1 MITLA
6 SPLVLAQAPGQFVV
20 PDFPW
25 AALSPELVLFGVGIL
40 VLLIDTAGSGKT
52 VGSDRPH
59 AGRLQ
64 VSFVAGV
71 VILACCGVA
80 LWQNAGDVDSQVP
93 VLSGLIALGAVLQ
106 FVLTAIWRDR
116 PKTLGALL
124 TFIGFAAGL
133 GVTIWQWTVY
143 DGQLASAV
151 DPAQLFVGTDSLLGG
166 MVAVDGVAL
175 FSRFSICLAGM
186 ISIPIGFAYM
196 EDRQIHRGEYYP
208 LLLFAATGMTLL
220 ASSNDLIMV
229 FIAVE
234 ILSLALYVMSGI
246 AKRDLNAQESAVKYF
261 MLGAFSSAIL
271 LYGIA
276 LVYGVTGST
285 NIPEM
290 GVALSGL
297 DAPTGIVIAAMV
309 LMLVGFAFKTGLVP
323 FHFWTPDVYQGAPT
337 PVTGFMAA
345 ATKAA
350 AFAAFMRVFVG
361 ALAPLQLTWAPV
373 VTGMAV
379 ITMLGGAVLAVVQT
393 DVKRILAFSA
403 IAHAGY
409 VAIGLVS
416 LSPGTV
422 GGNPEVGRE
431 AVGAMLLYLLI
442 YTFMSIGSFGVI
454 ALFERRVKK
463 SLTLEDLR
471 GLGRRYP
478 APAMALG
485 LFLISLAGI
494 PGTAGFVA
502 KFAVFRSGVEAG
514 QFGLVGVA
522 VVSSVIAG
530 FFYLRI
536 MASMF
541 VEDETAMSRQVADMS
556 QTAPAMLGLGVAAA
570 VTVAL
575 GVAPG
580 ALVNLAQQA
589 GTFAGL

>member
-1 MITLA
+1 MSII
-6 SPLVLAQAPGQFVV
+6 LAQIGGGLTI

-40 VLLIDTAGSGKT
+40 ALLLDTAGK
-52 VGSDRPH
+52 DRQ
-59 AGRLQ
+59 Q
-64 VSFVAGV
+64 VSFLAGG

-80 LWQNAGDVDSQVP
+80 FWQNSGDVDSQVP
-93 VLSGLIALGAVLQ
+93 LLAGLIALGAVLQ
-106 FVLTAIWRDR
+106 FALTGLWKDR
-116 PKTLGALL
+116 PKTLGAILA
-124 TFIGFAAGL
+124 FVGFTAAL
-133 GVTIWQWTVY
+133 GVSIWQWTVY
-143 DGQLASAV
+143 DAQLASV
-151 DPAQLFVGTDSLLGG
+151 EDPTQLFIGTRSYLNG

-175 FSRFSICLAGM
+175 FTRFSVCIAGM
-186 ISIPIGFAYM
+186 ISIPVGFAYM
-196 EDRQIHRGEYYP
+196 EERQIHRGEYYP

-220 ASSNDLIMV
+220 GSSNDLIMI

-234 ILSLALYVMSGI
+234 ILSLALYVMSAL
-246 AKRDLNAQESAVKYF
+246 AKRDLNSQESAIKYF

-276 LVYGVTGST
+276 LAYGVTGST

-290 GVALSGL
+290 GAALAGL
-297 DAPTGIVIAAMV
+297 SAPTGLVIASMV
-309 LMLVGFAFKTGLVP
+309 MMLVGFAFKTGLVP

-350 AFAAFMRVFVG
+350 AFAAFIRVFVG
-361 ALAPLQLTWAPV
+361 ALAPLQLTWGPV
-373 VTGMAV
+373 VIGMAV

-393 DVKRILAFSA
+393 DGKRILAYSA

-416 LSPGTV
+416 IAPV
-422 GGNPEVGRE
+422 GIDDRTGVGRQ

-442 YTFMSIGSFGVI
+442 YTFMSIGSFGVV
-454 ALFERRVKK
+454 ALFERRLKK

-471 GLGRRYP
+471 GMGRRYP
-478 APAMALG
+478 APSLALG

-494 PGTAGFVA
+494 PGTAGFTA
-502 KFAVFRSGVEAG
+502 KLAVFRSAIEAG

-541 VEDETAMSRQVADMS
+541 VETESAASMMLADPPRTSSAMV
-556 QTAPAMLGLGVAAA
+556 GIGVAAA
-570 VTVAL
+570 AMVVL
-575 GVAPG
+575 GVLPG
-580 ALVNLAQQA
+580 TLVGLAQQA
-589 GTFAGL
+589 GTFAS

>member
-1 MITLA
+1 MSFI
-6 SPLVLAQAPGQFVV
+6 LAQTGGGVAI

-40 VLLIDTAGSGKT
+40 VLLIDTAGIGPGGRRT
-52 VGSDRPH
+52 P

-64 VSFVAGV
+64 ASFMVGGV
-71 VILACCGVA
+71 IIALCGVA
-80 LWQNAGDVDSQVP
+80 YWQNAQDPDSQVP
-93 VLSGLIALGAVLQ
+93 VLAALVALGAVLQ
-106 FVLTAIWRDR
+106 FALVALWKDR
-116 PKTLGALL
+116 PKTLGAILAFL
-124 TFIGFAAGL
+124 GFGAGL

-143 DGQLASAV
+143 AGLLSSAT
-151 DPAQLFVGTDSLLGG
+151 DPSQLFVGTDSFLGG

-186 ISIPIGFAYM
+186 IAIPLGFAYM

-208 LLLFAATGMTLL
+208 LMLFAATGMTLL

-234 ILSLALYVMSGI
+234 ILSLALYVMTAL
-246 AKRDLNAQESAVKYF
+246 AKRDLNSQESAIKYF
-261 MLGAFSSAIL
+261 LLGAFSSAIL

-285 NIPEM
+285 NIPAM
-290 GVALSGL
+290 GVALSSIG
-297 DAPTGIVIAAMV
+297 APTGVVVAALV
-309 LMLVGFAFKTGLVP
+309 MLIVGFGFKTGMVP

-350 AFAAFMRVFVG
+350 AFAAFIRVFVG

-373 VTGMAV
+373 IIGMAV
-379 ITMLGGAVLAVVQT
+379 VTMLGGAILAVVQT

-416 LSPGTV
+416 LRPA
-422 GGNPEVGRE
+422 GGGADPSVARE

-442 YTFMSIGSFGVI
+442 YTVMSLGSFGVV
-454 ALFERRVKK
+454 ALFERRLKK
-463 SLTLEDLR
+463 SLTIDDLR
-471 GLGRRYP
+471 GLGRRHP
-478 APAMALG
+478 APSLALG

-494 PGTAGFVA
+494 PGTAGFTA
-502 KFAVFRSGVEAG
+502 KFAVFRSGIEAG
-514 QFGLVGVA
+514 QFGLVAVA

-536 MASMF
+536 MAAMF
-541 VEDETAMSRQVADMS
+541 VEVESDASVLIADPQRSGAAMA
-556 QTAPAMLGLGVAAA
+556 GLAVAAA
-570 VTVAL
+570 FVVAL
-575 GVAPG
+575 GVLPG
-580 ALVNLAQQA
+580 AVVSLAQQA
-589 GTFAGL
+589 GTFAS